1 MGLGGLLAKADLDA
15 LKDDKFWK
23 GVQAA
28 IHTAGRY
35 FIYGCGVLSLGIIAA
50 FTDIDPISMVQS
62 IGVLIGLATGVET
75 GIKLYARKKT
85 NETNLVNHRDHGPAM

>member
-1 MGLGGLLAKADLDA
+1 MGLLADANLNA

-23 GVQAA
+23 GVQNA

-50 FTDIDPISMVQS
+50 FTDIDPISMVES
-62 IGVLIGLATGVET
+62 IGILIGLATGIET
-75 GIKLYARKKT
+75 GIKLYARKKP
-85 NETNLVNHRDHGPAM
+85 NEANLSNHRDHDPAL